1 MSSVFVKSLDKCKN
15 DIIRVTRRLI
25 LKLLISLTT
34 DFPDSFEKLTKQ
46 LLLFAAS
53 GQNCYFQSSFTSR
66 IPTKHTTSIQL

>member
-1 MSSVFVKSLDKCKN
+1 MSSVFVKLLDKCKN

-34 DFPDSFEKLTKQ
+34 DFPDSFEKFTKQ

-53 GQNCYFQSSFTSR
+53 GQNC
-66 IPTKHTTSIQL
+66 